1 MKPAENHRPRVFR
14 WIKTDCGR
22 AKYADLSS
30 RSGMGARARLS
41 WFVVIAALRDWRLP
55 DPDQASGS

>member
-1 MKPAENHRPRVFR
+1 MSEPLIPR

-22 AKYADLSS
+22 AKFAELVT
-30 RSGMGARARLS
+30 RKGVLAKLRLS

-55 DPDQASGS
+55 PS